1 MNQLHLLK
9 NLGLAVV
16 IVAIANRQVLA
27 GDNIAKTNNRAESF
41 VPITQIRR
49 LSHIEHPYKS
59 VKEWVIAQQQA
70 PTSQIIQVTGVRLK
84 PTQSGLEVILET
96 SISDKLQTTLK
107 SEGNTLTA
115 LIPNAQLQLASGNFL
130 RSEKPI
136 AGIAEVTIKNQD
148 ANSILLTITGETN
161 SPKVELYD
169 SDEGFIL
176 AVIASASSAQK
187 PTPSPSPPIERDEE
201 ESPQPSSE
209 TPPSKPSA
217 SGEEP
222 IELVV
227 TGEQDGYRR
236 STATAGTRIEVPL
249 RDLPLSIQVVP
260 QQVLRDRGLTRV
272 EDAIDNV
279 SGVRRFVGFPFSTGY
294 RVRGFARGYR
304 NLRNGLPDES
314 THGFAN
320 VDRIEVLKGPASV
333 LYGGNIPFSGVIN
346 TITKKPL
353 DDPFYEIG
361 FQVGSYDLYR
371 PTLDFGGPLTN
382 DRSVTYRLN
391 ASFEY
396 SNSFVDFLYNRDYFI
411 APAIT
416 WRISPQTTLSLEYEY
431 YQTTNRLFSA
441 GYGGSISAQPEYLD
455 LPRSR
460 NFSEPD
466 LSPSTTVTNW
476 ISYNFEHRFSDNWKI
491 RQGFAALISD
501 IDIGAERISGV
512 LQRDRR
518 TLNRTSIR
526 GPQKN
531 ELYTLQNDLIGT
543 FNTGS
548 VKHNLLFGVQLS
560 KFSYPFERED
570 ARLAPL
576 NIFNPVYGARP
587 GNYTLTT
594 DSENRDSSVGVYLQ
608 DFIELAPN
616 LKLLA
621 GIRFD
626 SAHLFSVNR
635 LPEPDVRR
643 EQTDTKFSPRVG
655 IVYQPTDSTSVYF
668 NYAQGFFPVRGLSRT
683 GDTFQP
689 EIGEQ
694 FEFGVKQD
702 FGEQL
707 SATLALYQITRQNV
721 LTRDPED
728 PTGTFNIPTGEQQS
742 RGVELDIVGE
752 ILPGW
757 NIIAAYAYTDAKVTK
772 DNRIP
777 VGRRLPGVPYNS
789 ASLWTTY
796 KLQSGN
802 LKGLGF
808 GLGLTYAD
816 EVAVNLVEN
825 QFDAPSYLR
834 TDAAIFYNTDNIR
847 VGLNF
852 NNITNAKY
860 FDTDNSSIVPKAPFT
875 VLGSVIVQF

>member
-1 MNQLHLLK
+1 MIQLHLLK

-16 IVAIANRQVLA
+16 IVAIANQQVLA
-27 GDNIAKTNNRAESF
+27 GDNIAKTNKRAKTF
-41 VPITQIRR
+41 VPVTQIRH
-49 LSHIEHPYKS
+49 LSHIERPYKS
-59 VKEWVIAQQQA
+59 VKEWQIAQQEAQ
-70 PTSQIIQVTGVRLK
+70 TTQIIQVTGVRLK

-148 ANSILLTITGETN
+148 ANSILVTVTGETS

-187 PTPSPSPPIERDEE
+187 PTPTPSPPTQRGIEGGE
-201 ESPQPSSE
+201 ESPKPSRE
-209 TPPSKPSA
+209 TPPSQPSA

-227 TGEQDGYRR
+227 TGEQDGYRIP
-236 STATAGTRIEVPL
+236 TATAGTRIEVPL

-320 VDRIEVLKGPASV
+320 VDRVEVLKGPASV
-333 LYGGNIPFSGVIN
+333 LYGGNYSFSGVIN

-353 DDPFYEIG
+353 DDPFYEVG

-371 PTLDFGGPLTN
+371 PTLDFGGPLTS

-396 SNSFVDFLYNRDYFI
+396 SNSFVDFVYNRDYFI

-416 WRISPQTTLSLEYEY
+416 WRISPRTTLSLEYEY

-455 LPRSR
+455 LPRNR

-476 ISYNFEHRFSDNWKI
+476 ISYNFEHRFSDNWKV

-501 IDIGAERISGV
+501 IDIGAERISGT
-512 LQRDRR
+512 LQSNRR
-518 TLNRTSIR
+518 LLNRTSIR

-576 NIFNPVYGARP
+576 DIFNPVYGARP
-587 GNYTLTT
+587 ENYRRTF
-594 DSENRDSSVGVYLQ
+594 DQENRDSSIGVYLQ
-608 DFIELAPN
+608 DFIELASN
-616 LKLLA
+616 VKLLA

-626 SAHLFSVNR
+626 SAELFSINR
-635 LPEPDVRR
+635 LTNVRT
-643 EQTDTKFSPRVG
+643 EQTETKFSPRVG

-668 NYAQGFFPVRGLSRT
+668 NWSQGFFPVRGLSRT
-683 GDTFQP
+683 EETFSP
-689 EIGEQ
+689 ETGEQ

-702 FGEQL
+702 FNPQL

-721 LTRDPED
+721 LTSDPVD
-728 PTGTFNIPTGEQQS
+728 RTFNVPTGEQQS
-742 RGVELDIVGE
+742 RGIELDIVGK

-757 NIIAAYAYTDAKVTK
+757 NIIAAYSYTDAKVTK

-777 VGRRLPGVPYNS
+777 VGSRLPSVPYNS

-796 KLQSGN
+796 ELQRSD

-816 EVAVNLVEN
+816 AVGVYLPS

-834 TDAAIFYNTDNIR
+834 TDAAIFYKTDNIR

-860 FDTDNSSIVPKAPFT
+860 FDTDNSSIVPKAPLT

>member
-16 IVAIANRQVLA
+16 IVMIANQQALA
-27 GDNIAKTNNRAESF
+27 EDNIAKTNNRAKYV
-41 VPITQIRR
+41 VPITQRR
-49 LSHIEHPYKS
+49 HVSHIEHPYKS
-59 VKEWVIAQQQA
+59 VKEWVIAQQEAQ
-70 PTSQIIQVTGVRLK
+70 TSQIIQVTGVRLK
-84 PTQSGLEVILET
+84 QTQGGLEVILET
-96 SISDKLQTTLK
+96 PISDKLQTTLK

-115 LIPNAQLQLASGNFL
+115 VIPNAQLQLASGNFL

-136 AGIAEVTIKNQD
+136 TGIAEVTIKNQD
-148 ANSILLTITGETN
+148 ANNILITITGETS

-169 SDEGFIL
+169 SDEGLIFG
-176 AVIASASSAQK
+176 VITSDSSAQK
-187 PTPSPSPPIERDEE
+187 PTPSPSPSTERGEE
-201 ESPQPSSE
+201 ESPKPSRE
-209 TPPSKPSA
+209 TPPSKPST

-227 TGEQDGYRR
+227 TGEQDGYRVP
-236 STATAGTRIEVPL
+236 TTTTGTRIEVPL
-249 RDLPLSIQVVP
+249 RDIPLSIQVVP

-279 SGVRRFVGFPFSTGY
+279 SGVRRFLGFPFSTGY

-333 LYGGNIPFSGVIN
+333 LYGGNFPFSGVIN
-346 TITKKPL
+346 TITKQPL
-353 DDPFYEIG
+353 DDPFYELG
-361 FQVGSYDLYR
+361 FQVGSYDFYR
-371 PTLDFGGPLTN
+371 PTLDFGGPLTS

-396 SNSFVDFLYNRDYFI
+396 SNSFVDFVYNRDYFI

-416 WRISPQTTLSLEYEY
+416 WRIGPQTTLSLEYEY

-441 GYGGSISAQPEYLD
+441 GYGGSISAQPEYLN

-543 FNTGS
+543 FNTGP

-576 NIFNPVYGARP
+576 DIFNPVYGARP
-587 GNYTLTT
+587 ENYRLTF
-594 DSENRDSSVGVYLQ
+594 DQENRDSSLGVYLQ

-626 SAHLFSVNR
+626 SAELFSINR
-635 LPEPDVRR
+635 LTNVRR
-643 EQTDTKFSPRVG
+643 EQTETKFSPRVG
-655 IVYQPTDSTSVYF
+655 IVYQPTDSTSIYF

-683 GDTFQP
+683 GETFQP

-702 FGEQL
+702 FNSRL
-707 SATLALYQITRQNV
+707 SATLALYEITRQNV
-721 LTRDPED
+721 LTPDPVD
-728 PTGTFNIPTGEQQS
+728 TTFNIATGEQRS
-742 RGVELDIVGE
+742 RGIELDIVGE

-777 VGRRLPGVPYNS
+777 VGSRLPGVPYNS

-802 LKGLGF
+802 WKGLGF

-816 EVAVNLVEN
+816 EVGVYLPS